1 MTRVAIYT
9 RISSARRDDEVGVKR
24 QEALC
29 REYADQRG
37 LTVVAVEEDNSVS
50 ATKDR
55 ARPAWQSL
63 LGRITS
69 GEIDAVL
76 VWHTDRL
83 YRKLSDL
90 DQLIRLVHRHEG
102 LLILSVM
109 AADIDLSTSAGILN
123 AQILGAVAGNEVRHK
138 SERQVAKAREMA
150 HAGQWSGNRVPLGYR
165 VDPSDKHNLVIDP
178 VEADILRRA
187 RGSILAGNGILDTAR
202 RVNVELAANAGLAK
216 YAHLPAD
223 KKPRPAI
230 ASTTLKNLLLS
241 PTLAGFRVYV
251 PQVERERLV
260 ERRREGRTLATDY
273 DHQASHLHRGIW
285 EPIFSE
291 REHKSIRAFLRSP
304 DRVNPGRAP
313 KSLLSG
319 VLRCSLCNSSLGYS
333 RSKNLMPSYKC
344 SNDHLSCTGIGISAA
359 PIEQYVLQIVG
370 SVLRQSKRW
379 PITSA
384 PRATVETGEI
394 DRLKDVKRRYLDL
407 YETGRLDYTELEE
420 RLTVIEGSIAKIT
433 LAEESEYEAAERSSR
448 LPDTLSRWNEL
459 SRPVEGAIPQENW
472 AELRAI
478 IKQNLT
484 RVTILPTQK
493 IWGRRFQPLRVIPW
507 WKTGDEPSRQEHLAA
522 LQDAEQQQIAKVAS
536 RKAATLAR
544 RRSSKGPGGLK

>member
-63 LGRITS
+63 LGRIS
-69 GEIDAVL
+69 NGEIDAVL

-90 DQLIRLVHRHEG
+90 DQLIRLVHKHEG
-102 LLILSVM
+102 LLILSVI
-109 AADIDLSTSAGILN
+109 AGDIDLSTSAGILN

-165 VDPSDKHNLVIDP
+165 VDPADKHNLVIDP

-202 RVNVELAANAGLAK
+202 CVNAELAACEV
-216 YAHLPAD
+216 
-223 KKPRPAI
+223 PRAAI
-230 ASTTLKNLLLS
+230 ASTTLKNLLMS
-241 PTLAGFRVYV
+241 PTLAGLRVYV
-251 PQVERERLV
+251 PQAERERLV

-273 DHQASHLHRGIW
+273 DFQASHLHPGIW
-285 EPIFSE
+285 KPIFSE
-291 REHKSIRAFLRSP
+291 AEYKSIRSFLRSP

-319 VLRCSLCNSSLGYS
+319 VLRCGLCNSSLGYS
-333 RSKNLMPSYKC
+333 RSNKLKPSYKC
-344 SNDHLSCTGIGISAA
+344 SDDHLLCTGIGISAA

-379 PITSA
+379 PVSTA
-384 PRATVETGEI
+384 PRAAVNTGEI

-407 YETGRLDYTELEE
+407 YDSGRLDYAELDE
-420 RLTVIEGSIAKIT
+420 RLAAIEGSIASIT

-448 LPDTLSRWNEL
+448 LPDTVSRWGEL
-459 SRPVEGAIPQENW
+459 SRPVEGAIPQESW

-484 RVTILPTQK
+484 QVTILPTQK
-493 IWGRRFQPLRVIPW
+493 IWGRRFQPLRVVPW
-507 WKTGDEPSRQEHLAA
+507 WKNGDEPSLQDHLAA
-522 LQDAEQQQIAKVAS
+522 LQHAEQEQIANVAS
-536 RKAATLAR
+536 RKAATVAQR
-544 RRSSKGPGGLK
+544 QVRTGPGGRK